1 MSNFAPGEPLS
12 PQTCARYADAIALL
26 DEPAPETPERIA
38 ARAHLSECQ
47 HCQREHLSLAEASA
61 ALHRQMGALMMQA
74 PTFTEE
80 QIAQRAALPQH
91 AGEPSSASSR
101 RDAPID
107 LGARQTPATASRRH
121 AAPSHAMPR
130 TWRRALSAIAS
141 IAATVAIIALLV
153 ATLTGHLLGRP
164 SMRQGTKPA
173 ATAIPPSAMTVYAP
187 CTNLWGRQVNELPS
201 LAAFRASD
209 GAVQHVN
216 PSTPVP
222 EGAQAA
228 VFSQGI
234 VYRLTVPGLA
244 PDPTATLPA
253 TLSATRISD
262 HTPLWNV
269 RTDAIFTSSLLLVDG
284 VLYLGTWWDSTGTFD
299 PHINAVYAFS
309 ASDGALRWKHSLADT
324 LDGPPVVSN
333 GIVYVMAGQTA
344 LALRASDG
352 VTIWQ
357 APTTTS
363 GQQQIISA
371 WQTVANGVLYAY
383 ASLDTPNG
391 QKDDFGVKVFA
402 LRLSDGA
409 TLWHVAPGT
418 DVFPAQGPFAPVVA
432 DGVVYV
438 RLAPVKFTTDQY
450 PLQLLALRATDGATL
465 WRYTS
470 THGDTGQKGIPNIYP
485 PAVANGVVYV
495 TEDGGNLTALSAS
508 DGHMLWR
515 INVDKTPGQDTYPYS
530 IQSPVVAG
538 GAVFV
543 ISDYTLIAVSAHDG
557 APLWQASCGVIPGQ
571 EGTAPQIV
579 VEPQV

>member
-1 MSNFAPGEPLS
+1 MSRFTPDES
-12 PQTCARYADAIALL
+12 VSSQSCARYADAIALL
-26 DEPAPETPERIA
+26 DEPELETPERNA
-38 ARAHLSECQ
+38 ARAHLAECP
-47 HCQREHLSLAEASA
+47 HCQREQQTLLEASA
-61 ALHRQMGALMMQA
+61 ALRRQMGALMTQA

-80 QIAQRAALPQH
+80 QIAKRAALPRR

-101 RDAPID
+101 RGAPID
-107 LGARQTPATASRRH
+107 LGARQTPSAQSSRH
-121 AAPSHAMPR
+121 TAPSHAMPR
-130 TWRRALSAIAS
+130 TWRRALSAIGS

-153 ATLTGHLLGRP
+153 ATLTGHLLGRA
-164 SMRQGTKPA
+164 STRQGTKPA
-173 ATAIPPSAMTVYAP
+173 ATAIPLSAMTVYAP

-209 GAVQHVN
+209 GTVQHVN

-234 VYRLTVPGLA
+234 VYRLTVPGLMS
-244 PDPTATLPA
+244 DPTAVLPS

-262 HTPLWNV
+262 GASLWSV

-284 VLYLGTWWDSTGTFD
+284 VLYLGTWWDSTGAFD
-299 PHINAVYAFS
+299 PHIHAVYAFS
-309 ASDGALRWKHSLADT
+309 ASDGALRWKHSLT
-324 LDGPPVVSN
+324 SQLDSPPVVSN
-333 GIVYVMAGQTA
+333 GIVYVIAGQTA
-344 LALRASDG
+344 LALRASNG
-352 VTIWQ
+352 ATVWQ
-357 APTTTS
+357 APMPTS
-363 GQQQIISA
+363 EQQQAISA
-371 WQTVANGVLYAY
+371 WQTVADGVLYVY
-383 ASLDTPNG
+383 VSLDTPNG
-391 QKDDFGVKVFA
+391 QKDDFGVEVFA

-409 TLWHVAPGT
+409 TLWHVALGT

-450 PLQLLALRATDGATL
+450 PLQLFALRATDGATL

-470 THGDTGQKGIPNIYP
+470 TYGDTGQKGVPNIYP

-508 DGHMLWR
+508 DGHKLWR
-515 INVDKTPGQDTYPYS
+515 VNVDKTPSQDTYPYT
-530 IQSPVVAG
+530 IHSPVVAG

-543 ISDYTLIAVSAHDG
+543 DVNYTLVAVSAHDG
-557 APLWQASCGVIPGQ
+557 APLWQAQCGVIPGQ
-571 EGTAPQIV
+571 DGTAPQIV
-579 VEPQV
+579 VEPQG